1 MALAALLLTAMP
13 AGAGTN
19 LILNGDFEINRA
31 PAGESQLNLTNA
43 QFTALVANVTA
54 FGSNDFGNG
63 VFGELDLYTTD
74 STYTT
79 APQSGSWKVSLHSA
93 GYMMDDA
100 FSFSLASPV
109 MSGASYQLS
118 FWVSGLPNLPNA
130 FNYPIQVAI
139 GLSNDPG
146 AFGTLLYTSSAPN
159 GNGEWH
165 LFNHGFVAPSTASYV
180 TVRNVSGFAS
190 VDNFTLTPVPEPE
203 TWALLLAGLGLVGW
217 RLQRRPRQCAKGPE

>member
-1 MALAALLLTAMP
+1 
-13 AGAGTN
+13 
-19 LILNGDFEINRA
+19 
-31 PAGESQLNLTNA
+31 
-43 QFTALVANVTA
+43 
-54 FGSNDFGNG
+54 
-63 VFGELDLYTTD
+63 
-74 STYTT
+74 
-79 APQSGSWKVSLHSA
+79 
-93 GYMMDDA
+93 MMDDA

-109 MSGASYQLS
+109 MSGTSYQLS
-118 FWVSGLPNLPNA
+118 FHASGLPGISST
-130 FNYPIQVAI
+130 YPIQVAI
-139 GLSNDPG
+139 GLSTDPA
-146 AFGTLLYTSSAPN
+146 AFGTPLYTSSAPN